1 MHELLELLST
11 ISSKSLSQSYV
22 LAQTGSIKK
31 KQVNLALLLN
41 IFCCVRDVRTD
52 EPSNRVSVQPWAGR
66 RSPFPIENG
75 RLRMEY
81 PEGAGAQEPPKVI
94 T

>member
-1 MHELLELLST
+1 MDELLELLST

-41 IFCCVRDVRTD
+41 IFCDRNAPPNDSHKRKKKETQKNFLVAGGSLRTL
-52 EPSNRVSVQPWAGR
+52 N
-66 RSPFPIENG
+66 F
-75 RLRMEY
+75 
-81 PEGAGAQEPPKVI
+81 